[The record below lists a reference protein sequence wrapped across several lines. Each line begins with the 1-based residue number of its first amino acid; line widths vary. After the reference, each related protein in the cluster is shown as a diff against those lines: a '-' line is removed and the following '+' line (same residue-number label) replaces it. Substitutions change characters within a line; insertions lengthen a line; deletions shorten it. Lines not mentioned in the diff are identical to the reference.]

1 MNPPIYRIVL
11 IADYWR
17 LMRDDK
23 LVATY
28 TTQALAKAG
37 MAAEQRRDAARGA
50 QMPLAA
56 HATVR
61 AGGGAVVELWTAAE
75 QAAVIECGT
84 AGDAHEL
91 AAMVNRCAI
100 EVWRAK

>member
-1 MNPPIYRIVL
+1 MSVPVYRIVL
-11 IADYWR
+11 ISGLWR

-23 LVATY
+23 LVSTY

-37 MAAEQRRDAARGA
+37 MAAEQRRNAARGA

-61 AGGGAVVELWTAAE
+61 AGGGAVVELWTSAE

-91 AAMVNRCAI
+91 AAMVNRCAV